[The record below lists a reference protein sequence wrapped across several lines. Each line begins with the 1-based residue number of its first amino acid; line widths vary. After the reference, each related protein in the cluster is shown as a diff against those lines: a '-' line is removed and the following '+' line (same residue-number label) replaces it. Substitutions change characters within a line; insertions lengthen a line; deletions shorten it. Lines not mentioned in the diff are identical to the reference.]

1 MNCQQTCEIS
11 RKKDLTE
18 VKIFLKVLGGRVTFL
33 KHSVLTD
40 AWLLLVCM
48 YLNDCVLYR

>member
-18 VKIFLKVLGGRVTFL
+18 VKIFLKVLGVGATFL
-33 KHSVLTD
+33 KHPIHTRIHDQVIF
-40 AWLLLVCM
+40 
-48 YLNDCVLYR
+48 